1 MEKWKTGNTIYA
13 VMEVGHMTHKQG
25 HDRKRDFGERARDSE
40 RFSGEALSAKESKLI
55 EEMKEKN
62 KAMCTDLDSNWLLH

>member
-1 MEKWKTGNTIYA
+1 
-13 VMEVGHMTHKQG
+13 MEVGHMTHKQG

-55 EEMKEKN
+55 EEMKEK
-62 KAMCTDLDSNWLLH
+62 K